1 MALSQLISSLT
12 IVKTLKVVFG
22 AYKGAIE
29 SKEILNC
36 KKDTFTSDRD
46 MDLAVFELD
55 KNPSEKYTPIEF
67 ASDNLSESVVDAIVI
82 HYPKVEFSDPDLLE
96 KTFMDSELKL
106 RAPYAQYTFENCKT
120 QGKFPKYK
128 WKLENP

>member
-1 MALSQLISSLT
+1 MRMMALSQLISSLT
-12 IVKTLKVVFG
+12 IVKNKVVFG

-67 ASDNLSESVVDAIVI
+67 AADNL
-82 HYPKVEFSDPDLLE
+82 
-96 KTFMDSELKL
+96 
-106 RAPYAQYTFENCKT
+106 
-120 QGKFPKYK
+120 
-128 WKLENP
+128 